1 MRKDYIWSFTLL
13 LSFLL
18 WLTVP
23 AYRVGFS
30 YVIAIHAILLYVG
43 IQNLSFNFFLKS
55 LCKKDNAGK
64 RCALTFD
71 DGPDPACTP
80 QVLTILKKYN
90 FQATFFII
98 AEKALK
104 HPDICRMIFEHGHTI
119 ACHDLHHA
127 NTSNFRMTKKMTYE
141 IAQAQLILASI
152 CGVKPRFYRPPIGLS
167 NPHLRTALAKTS
179 MICIGWSR
187 SASDAGNRLR
197 SSFSHFVSLPR
208 EGAVILLHDVLPV
221 PAFRNEF
228 FSSLEAMMRRLQA
241 EQFEVVTVDKL
252 FSEKPYL

>member
-1 MRKDYIWSFTLL
+1 MRKDYIWSITLL
-13 LSFLL
+13 VSFLI
-18 WLTVP
+18 WLIVP
-23 AYRVGFS
+23 AYRTAVS
-30 YVIAIHAILLYVG
+30 YAIGIHFIILYLG

-55 LCKKDNAGK
+55 LCKKNNAGK

-80 QVLTILKKYN
+80 QVLALLKKFN

-104 HPDICRMIFEHGHTI
+104 HPDICRMIVEHGHTI

-127 NTSNFRMTKKMTYE
+127 YTSNFRMSKKMCYE
-141 IAQAQLILASI
+141 IGQAQSIIASI
-152 CGVKPRFYRPPIGLS
+152 CGVMPRLYRPPIGLS
-167 NPHLRTALAKTS
+167 NPHLRTALAKTA

-187 SASDAGNRLR
+187 SAGDAGNRLR
-197 SSFSHFVSLPR
+197 SSFANFVSLPQD
-208 EGAVILLHDVLPV
+208 GAVILLHDVLPV
-221 PAFRNEF
+221 PAYKNEY